1 MQVFISRIVAP
12 SDGGLFIQRRT
23 KQNNTNKKWAY
34 ANLLIPKQ
42 KKSKVPRRVGQST
55 NNRKK
60 NSKISISNRFISQKD
75 LKKFSVEEVSV
86 NDKISYDIPPS
97 NRQQNLSVSP
107 KLASLEVSKLNLFQI
122 LQIDRNLW
130 WLPLECIDQ
139 FWACISFL
147 QTMKTKGLRKKY
159 WPELD

>member
-1 MQVFISRIVAP
+1 M
-12 SDGGLFIQRRT
+12 
-23 KQNNTNKKWAY
+23 
-34 ANLLIPKQ
+34 
-42 KKSKVPRRVGQST
+42 GQST

-86 NDKISYDIPPS
+86 NDKISYDKPPS

-122 LQIDRNLW
+122 LQIDRNL
-130 WLPLECIDQ
+130 
-139 FWACISFL
+139 
-147 QTMKTKGLRKKY
+147 
-159 WPELD
+159 